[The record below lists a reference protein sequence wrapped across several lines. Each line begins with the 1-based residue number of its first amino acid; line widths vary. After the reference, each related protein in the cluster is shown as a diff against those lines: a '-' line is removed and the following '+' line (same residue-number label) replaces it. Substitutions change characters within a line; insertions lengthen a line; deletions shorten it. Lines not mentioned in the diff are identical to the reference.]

1 MILSAL
7 KYFFKNFLPLALFS
21 LPAAI
26 FLAIKYNHSLFF
38 NYIFNTGIEEGAT
51 PTFIKIYEHFSLLPS
66 INIFMI
72 LLWSALL
79 ILSFCLIFAY
89 IERHMKYGISSY
101 IKAVKSVNYS
111 VMVVLPAY
119 LTIIALEELF
129 AMLNSLFV
137 RLLGV
142 TGGTFGSVIIPIIYL
157 LLLVVLFLI
166 YAILS
171 LWIPVRMVTG
181 YSNRDSIRYSIRLT
195 QGRQVKIMLGLIFP
209 LIVTAPVMILLKQL
223 SLLQELNTVI
233 YALCYIFILGYLCAY
248 VMAAYFK
255 YSGTERKDIK
265 NKIFRKFKY

>member
-1 MILSAL
+1 M
-7 KYFFKNFLPLALFS
+7 
-21 LPAAI
+21 
-26 FLAIKYNHSLFF
+26 
-38 NYIFNTGIEEGAT
+38 
-51 PTFIKIYEHFSLLPS
+51 
-66 INIFMI
+66 
-72 LLWSALL
+72 
-79 ILSFCLIFAY
+79 
-89 IERHMKYGISSY
+89 
-101 IKAVKSVNYS
+101 
-111 VMVVLPAY
+111 
-119 LTIIALEELF
+119 
-129 AMLNSLFV
+129 
-137 RLLGV
+137 
-142 TGGTFGSVIIPIIYL
+142 
-157 LLLVVLFLI
+157 LFLI